1 MDENPVLRG
10 STISDTVYARMVEE
24 ILTGRWPA
32 GDAVA
37 SERDLAQS
45 WQVNRNAVREAL
57 KRVQQAGLVRI
68 SHGGKTRVLDWRTNA
83 GLDVLSTLALAGT
96 VPAGK
101 VAIDIAVMRRAIGTD
116 AAGLC
121 AAHATDE
128 QRAAV
133 CAAAAAFPEAA
144 ELDVLGGFDLVFW
157 CAVIDGSNNLAYRLA
172 LNTLLAA
179 IDEVGAAAYNML
191 NAAELTDRQAKLEL
205 AAAIDARDADTASR
219 IAGALLS
226 RLVIACRSLERSIAA
241 QASPDTNLV
250 GQPA

>member
-1 MDENPVLRG
+1 MDVDPVPRDAM
-10 STISDTVYARMVEE
+10 ISDSVFARMLEE

-32 GDAVA
+32 GEAVA

-83 GLDVLSTLALAGT
+83 GLDVLSALALAGT
-96 VPAGK
+96 IPAGK

-121 AAHATDE
+121 AVQATAE
-128 QRAAV
+128 QRAAIS
-133 CAAAAAFPEAA
+133 AAAAAFPESA
-144 ELDVLGGFDLVFW
+144 ELDVLGQCDLAFW

-179 IDEVGAAAYNML
+179 IDEVGASAYNIL
-191 NAAELTDRQAKLEL
+191 NAAELTDRQAKMEL
-205 AAAIDARDADTASR
+205 ATAIAARDADTASR

-226 RLVIACRSLERSIAA
+226 RLVIACRLLDPAIAV
-241 QASPDTNLV
+241 QPSPDTNLV
-250 GQPA
+250 GHPS